1 MVLIIRACFR
11 KLFPLGYIL
20 KGEYRITSKPA
31 AMNKTEAELL
41 LRLVA
46 AEIDMQEAQMRNF
59 RWDIISIL
67 VFAFLWY
74 AVLFTYIEH
83 QSDKRLKRI
92 EKLLGEESVPVG
104 YAEHAKI
111 EEV

>member
-1 MVLIIRACFR
+1 
-11 KLFPLGYIL
+11 
-20 KGEYRITSKPA
+20 
-31 AMNKTEAELL
+31 MNKTEAELL

-74 AVLFTYIEH
+74 ALLFTYIEH

-92 EKLLGEESVPVG
+92 EKQLETYFEKTPLKEVPVG
-104 YAEHAKI
+104 YVKLQPI
-111 EEV
+111 EFDTKV

>member
-1 MVLIIRACFR
+1 
-11 KLFPLGYIL
+11 
-20 KGEYRITSKPA
+20 
-31 AMNKTEAELL
+31 MNKTEAELL

-46 AEIDMQEAQMRNF
+46 AEIDMQEAQMKNF
-59 RWDIISIL
+59 RWEIISIL

-74 AVLFTYIEH
+74 ALLFTYIEH

>member
-1 MVLIIRACFR
+1 MTALQ
-11 KLFPLGYIL
+11 K
-20 KGEYRITSKPA
+20 T
-31 AMNKTEAELL
+31 MNKTEAELL

-74 AVLFTYIEH
+74 ALLFTYIEH
-83 QSDKRLKRI
+83 QSDRRLERI
-92 EKLLGEESVPVG
+92 EKLLEKESVPVG
-104 YAEHAKI
+104 HVKLQPVESDIK
-111 EEV
+111 V

>member
-1 MVLIIRACFR
+1 
-11 KLFPLGYIL
+11 
-20 KGEYRITSKPA
+20 
-31 AMNKTEAELL
+31 MNKTEAELL
-41 LRLVA
+41 LQFIA

-74 AVLFTYIEH
+74 ALLFTYIEH
-83 QSDKRLKRI
+83 QSDKRLERI
-92 EKLLGEESVPVG
+92 EKLLGEKESVPVA
-104 YAEHAKI
+104 YTEYAKI